1 MSTRRVT
8 LTLGAAV
15 GGLLAAALLPVAIA
29 VADDDDFVPNPS
41 TLNPVSTED
50 FLPFYE
56 KVVGSEYWSGFD
68 TTTGKVLPPADD
80 LFGNDTNTTIGSF
93 TNDDFLVQSSNPT
106 GIDVPDGTQ
115 IDFANYGLGF
125 GNEFIDIPVG
135 TSAGMSDLFIT
146 PFGDFALFGTYF

>member
-1 MSTRRVT
+1 M
-8 LTLGAAV
+8 
-15 GGLLAAALLPVAIA
+15 LPV
-29 VADDDDFVPNPS
+29 
-41 TLNPVSTED
+41 
-50 FLPFYE
+50 
-56 KVVGSEYWSGFD
+56 
-68 TTTGKVLPPADD
+68 ADD

-93 TNDDFLVQSSNPT
+93 TNDNFIVQSSDPT

-146 PFGDFALFGTYF
+146 PFRDFALFGTYF